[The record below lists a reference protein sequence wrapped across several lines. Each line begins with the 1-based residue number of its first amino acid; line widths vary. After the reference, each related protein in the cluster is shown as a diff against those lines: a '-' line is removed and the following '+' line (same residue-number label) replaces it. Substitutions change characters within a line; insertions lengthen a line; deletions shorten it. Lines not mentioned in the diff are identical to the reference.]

1 MALHTKE
8 LEARI
13 KVFLEEAKEDLKMND
28 LPLVENSSLLPVLAP
43 MFPDFV
49 PFAISTSQHC
59 VPPKS
64 LLRKVYHPY
73 KDPVG

>member
-1 MALHTKE
+1 MYLVSPVWNWLE
-8 LEARI
+8 SLLGFIRLEAQTLTENI
-13 KVFLEEAKEDLKMND
+13 T
-28 LPLVENSSLLPVLAP
+28 PLQVPAP
-43 MFPDFV
+43 DPIVPSFV
-49 PFAISTSQHC
+49 PFAVNTGQCC